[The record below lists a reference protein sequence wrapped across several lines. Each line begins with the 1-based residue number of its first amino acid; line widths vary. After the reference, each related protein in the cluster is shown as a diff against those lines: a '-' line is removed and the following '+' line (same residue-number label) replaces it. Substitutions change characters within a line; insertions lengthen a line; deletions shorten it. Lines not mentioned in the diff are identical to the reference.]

1 MPSRVSTLSTLNSSV
16 NLLQRLQA
24 EIDLTGR
31 QIASGRR
38 ILTPADDPISSARSI
53 ELREALSRTQ
63 QFDRNAA
70 IAVGRLQQEESAL
83 SLAGD
88 VLQRI
93 RELTVQ
99 ASNAT
104 QGNESRRLIGVEVR
118 SQLQQLVKI
127 ANQKD
132 GNGAYMFSGTRD
144 DVQPVSQAGSVFTY
158 NGDDGQRQ
166 IQVGEGRTVADGDP
180 GSDVFFRVRRGNG
193 DFQALASAT
202 NTGLGIVGN
211 GSLVDPTL
219 YDRDTYTVTFTAPNT
234 YEVRDSSAALV
245 SSGAFQPGD
254 TLAFRGI
261 EFTIDGQPATGD
273 TFTAAPS
280 QYQDMFSMISDLA
293 SAIETET
300 SSDLTRVEMS
310 NGINRG
316 LENLD
321 QALGNILSVRTE
333 AGARLAVVENQ
344 QNANGANA
352 ITFQET
358 LSKIEDLDY
367 AEALSRLSAQTGV
380 LEAAQKS
387 FLRVQGLSLFN
398 FL

>member
-24 EIDLTGR
+24 DIDLTGR

-38 ILTPADDPISSARSI
+38 ILTPADDPISAARSI
-53 ELREALSRTQ
+53 EIREALSRTQ
-63 QFDRNAA
+63 QFDRNAT

-88 VLQRI
+88 VVQRI

-104 QGNESRRLIGVEVR
+104 QGNEARRLIAVEVR
-118 SQLQQLVKI
+118 SQLEQLVKI
-127 ANQKD
+127 ANSRD
-132 GNGAYMFSGTRD
+132 GNGSYMFAGTRD

-166 IQVGEGRTVADGDP
+166 IQVGEGRTVADRDP

-193 DFQALASAT
+193 DFQALPVAG
-202 NTGLGIVGN
+202 NTGGGIVGN
-211 GSLVDPTL
+211 GSLVDPTV
-219 YDRDTYTVTFTAPNT
+219 YDRDTYLTTFTAADT

-245 SSGAFQPGD
+245 TTATFQPGD
-254 TLAFRGI
+254 TIAFRGI
-261 EFTIDGQPATGD
+261 EFTVEGQPDIGD
-273 TFTAAPS
+273 SFTAAPS

-293 SAIETET
+293 DAIDTAVN
-300 SSDLTRVEMS
+300 SDLTRVEMS

-321 QALGNILSVRTE
+321 QALGNLLSVRTQ
-333 AGARLAVVENQ
+333 AGARLAVVDDQ
-344 QNANGANA
+344 QNANSANA

-358 LSKIEDLDY
+358 LARIEDLDY
-367 AEALSRLSAQTGV
+367 AEALSRLSAQTGI
-380 LEAAQKS
+380 LEAAQRS
-387 FLRVQGLSLFN
+387 FVRVQGLSLFN